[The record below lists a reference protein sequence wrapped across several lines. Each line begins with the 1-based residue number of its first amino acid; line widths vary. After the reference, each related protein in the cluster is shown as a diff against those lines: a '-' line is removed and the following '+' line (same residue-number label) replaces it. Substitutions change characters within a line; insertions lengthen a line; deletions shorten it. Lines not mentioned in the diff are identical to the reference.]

1 MGRTSKWTLPGVFQ
15 VQRLPIRVVL
25 ITAAISYLL
34 QIGAIL
40 QGYPLY
46 GIVAVTIL
54 PWILVFAFE
63 YIWKYEHY
71 GFFSFLLAFLL
82 LQLSH
87 PSEPPGPI
95 VHVFSACGHLA
106 RGARALG

>member
-1 MGRTSKWTLPGVFQ
+1 MARTSRWNLPGVFQ

-63 YIWKYEHY
+63 YIWTYEHY
-71 GFFSFLLAFLL
+71 GLFVFLLAFGV
-82 LQLSH
+82 LQVGHVSGD
-87 PSEPPGPI
+87 PVQSVPP
-95 VHVFSACGHLA
+95 C
-106 RGARALG
+106 